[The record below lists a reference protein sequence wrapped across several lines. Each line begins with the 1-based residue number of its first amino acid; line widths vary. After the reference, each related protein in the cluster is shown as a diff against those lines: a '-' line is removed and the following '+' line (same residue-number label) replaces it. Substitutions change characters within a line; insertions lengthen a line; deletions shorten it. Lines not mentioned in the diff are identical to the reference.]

1 MALVLCTGSDRALQ
15 TTRKM
20 ILEHGGHKVVIANS
34 ENEVREA
41 CKHADFDVVIVGQ
54 TVSRPRKQRLVTAA
68 RKLCSSAKVL
78 ELYTSATGRT
88 LAEADDWLQ
97 VPLDVPPDLADR
109 VTELAQRQSAKTRV
123 DSDARWG

>member
-15 TTRKM
+15 MTRKM
-20 ILEHGGHKVVIANS
+20 ILEQGGHKVVIATG

-41 CKHADFDVVIVGQ
+41 CKRADFDVVIVGQ
-54 TVSRPRKQRLVTAA
+54 TVSRPQKQRFVNAA

-78 ELYTSATGRT
+78 ELYTMATGRM

-97 VPLDVPPDLADR
+97 VPLDVAPDLADR
-109 VTELAQRQSAKTRV
+109 VTELAQRQAGKLV
-123 DSDARWG
+123 